1 MSGLL
6 SKTMRQIVLES
17 PAMIGVLEKYH
28 LDYCWAGEKSLEA
41 AANEAGILLEVA
53 LSEMQLALTEV
64 KAEQIE
70 WNTAGLDAL
79 MQHIVSRH
87 HAYLRKELP
96 LMERFVSRVR
106 ETGGRADANTVAPLE
121 KVFRFF
127 KRELESHLRRE
138 EEVLFPLIRQLE
150 TASKSGAE
158 LPRFSFGPLA
168 NPIGI
173 MEEDH
178 DAERRQM
185 QKMLV
190 LTGNYTGPAETANA
204 FRSLFERLQIME
216 SDLRLHVHLEDH
228 ILFPRASVL
237 ENSSW

>member
-1 MSGLL
+1 
-6 SKTMRQIVLES
+6 
-17 PAMIGVLEKYH
+17 MIGVLEKYR

-41 AANEAGILLEVA
+41 AADEAGIPLEAV
-53 LSEMQLALTEV
+53 LSEMRLALTEFNE
-64 KAEQIE
+64 AQID
-70 WNTAGLDAL
+70 WNNAGLDAL
-79 MQHIVSRH
+79 MQHIVFRH

-96 LMERFVSRVR
+96 LMERFVARVR
-106 ETGGRADANTVAPLE
+106 ETRGRADANTVAPLE

-127 KRELESHLRRE
+127 KREVENHLRRE

-158 LPRFSFGPLA
+158 LPRFPFGPLA

-204 FRSLFERLQIME
+204 FRSLFERLQIVE

>member
-1 MSGLL
+1 MTDLG
-6 SKTMRQIVLES
+6 SKTIREIAVGS
-17 PAMIGVLEKYH
+17 PAAIGVLEKYR
-28 LDYCWAGEKSLEA
+28 LDFCWAGDKSLETA
-41 AANEAGILLEVA
+41 AAEAGVPLETVLCEMASA
-53 LSEMQLALTEV
+53 LASRGKNQPA
-64 KAEQIE
+64 
-70 WNTAGLDAL
+70 WNTASLDAL
-79 MQHIVSRH
+79 MQYIVVRH

-96 LMERFVSRVR
+96 LMERFLARAR

-127 KRELESHLRRE
+127 KRELENHLRRE

-150 TASKSGAE
+150 TALKSGAK
-158 LPRFSFGPLA
+158 LPRFPFGPLA

-228 ILFPRASVL
+228 VLFPRASVL
-237 ENSSW
+237 ESSS